1 MKETSACHGDM
12 PNARVAANLVPV
24 RIVYRLHKTFRFRH
38 EDVARRHCN
47 TLAASTLRPRSTI
60 SRSGAN
66 SSISRAAWAPEP
78 HGRTAMATS
87 QDR

>member
-47 TLAASTLRPRSTI
+47 T
-60 SRSGAN
+60 
-66 SSISRAAWAPEP
+66 
-78 HGRTAMATS
+78 
-87 QDR
+87 